1 MLGEL
6 VELKPEIRR
15 AEQEFYNAIMKY
27 LLNTHGTSSDVEA
40 AIAEVHETII
50 NYRSVLERLNRCL
63 DAVSKQ
69 ETPVRKQSIND
80 VIARLHQRSI
90 ALEALLLHARRKLSV
105 S

>member
-15 AEQEFYNAIMKY
+15 AEREFYNAIMKY
-27 LLNTHGTSSDVEA
+27 LLDTHDTSPDVEA
-40 AIAEVHETII
+40 AIAEVRETII

-63 DAVSKQ
+63 DAVSRH

-80 VIARLHQRSI
+80 AIARLHQRNI
-90 ALEALLLHARRKLSV
+90 ALEALLLHARRKSPV